1 MTASAGKAF
10 EGLDR
15 YEARD
20 KVVEKFEE
28 SGLLEKVSDY
38 EFSITKCNRCR
49 TVIEPLVS
57 TQWFLKQAEFGRAP
71 LELIRDKHEPRF
83 VPRVPYEKVYTDWL
97 ANLRDWT
104 LSRQLWWGHR
114 IPAWYDEA
122 GRVYVARTED
132 EAHQQA
138 KRNPPEHAEAKLTQ
152 DPDVLDTWFSSA
164 LWPISTLGWPEDTE
178 DLRSFYPTSVNSTDR
193 GIINLWVTRMIFSG
207 LFFMGAVPFQDVIM
221 HATIQAP
228 DGRRMS

>member
-1 MTASAGKAF
+1 MTSEAGAEF

-49 TVIEPLVS
+49 TVIEPLIS
-57 TQWFLKQAEFGRAP
+57 TQWFLKQSELGRAP
-71 LELIRDKHEPRF
+71 LELIREKHEPRF
-83 VPRVPYEKVYTDWL
+83 VPAVPYEKVYTNWL
-97 ANLRDWT
+97 ENLYDWT

-122 GRVYVARTED
+122 GNVFVARTEE
-132 EAHQQA
+132 EAYEQA
-138 KRNPPEHAEAKLTQ
+138 KRKLVDQRVQELLESGVQVGNLELADPKLTQ

-164 LWPISTLGWPEDTE
+164 LLP
-178 DLRSFYPTSVNSTDR
+178 
-193 GIINLWVTRMIFSG
+193 
-207 LFFMGAVPFQDVIM
+207 
-221 HATIQAP
+221 
-228 DGRRMS
+228 